1 MKKRTTILLALIG
14 LTLVLE
20 ACNLLSH
27 GKEDS
32 ARKQPPQN
40 VNQTQ
45 VNTDSLPAS
54 GQTNSQTSSSNTENY
69 IGETKALEI
78 ALNHAGVNTQD
89 LLFSK
94 SHLDRDDGRT
104 QYDVEF
110 YAGNKEYDYEIDAIS
125 GNILS
130 FDADM
135 EYDFIPPANQ
145 NDAQPKQ
152 APDPQVQQTPV
163 KQQEPV
169 QTQAPTQQQEPVQA
183 QPPVQ
188 QQQQPASNAETTLES
203 AKQIAL
209 SKVPGASSDHIRI
222 KEDYDD
228 GRLTYEG
235 KIIFNQMEYEFEIDA
250 ATGNITD
257 WDAESIYD

>member
-78 ALNHAGVNTQD
+78 ALNHAGVTTQD

-152 APDPQVQQTPV
+152 AADPQVQQTPV

-169 QTQAPTQQQEPVQA
+169 QTQAPTQQQPD
-183 QPPVQ
+183 
-188 QQQQPASNAETTLES
+188 SNAGTTLES

>member
-78 ALNHAGVNTQD
+78 ALNHAGVTTQD

-145 NDAQPKQ
+145 NDTQPKQ

-188 QQQQPASNAETTLES
+188 QQQQPASNAGTTLES